1 MAARKE
7 SRMKSLLT
15 ACVSILALVL
25 PAGAQVPSGGLV
37 DVYIVKVKPEKRAD
51 FDAIGKKLVDAN
63 QKYKGD
69 SWIAYSVEYGDQNT
83 VMFSSIRDNY
93 AAIDKGSQV
102 FMDAMKEGYGPNFMK
117 IFQDMNTCT
126 MSSRAEVRRR
136 RMDLSWNVPS
146 DTADLEKS
154 VGQSRW
160 LRTLTVRVR
169 QGHGPAYEES
179 VKGVKAGFEKSP
191 TRATVLTS
199 QSAAGQPGSVYY
211 FSSFLK
217 SLGDLDAQM
226 GGPTLP
232 ELMGAD
238 AFAKLQKSGADDVL
252 TSEWTIS
259 RILPELSNP
268 PEGIANADPAFWHP
282 APKSPAAKPAKAKT
296 PAGD

>member
-1 MAARKE
+1 
-7 SRMKSLLT
+7 
-15 ACVSILALVL
+15 
-25 PAGAQVPSGGLV
+25 
-37 DVYIVKVKPEKRAD
+37 
-51 FDAIGKKLVDAN
+51 
-63 QKYKGD
+63 
-69 SWIAYSVEYGDQNT
+69 
-83 VMFSSIRDNY
+83 MFSSVRDNY

-102 FMDAMKEGYGPNFMK
+102 FMDAMKEGYGPKFMK

-211 FSSFLK
+211 FSSFFK
-217 SLGDLDAQM
+217 SPAHLDAPLY
-226 GGPTLP
+226 GPTLP
-232 ELMGAD
+232 
-238 AFAKLQKSGADDVL
+238 
-252 TSEWTIS
+252 
-259 RILPELSNP
+259 
-268 PEGIANADPAFWHP
+268 
-282 APKSPAAKPAKAKT
+282 
-296 PAGD
+296 